1 MRFWNMAKHEIKKL
15 VRIQGKRYYDYMPCG
30 LNIRDKLWWWLV
42 PGVIIKVRWPRGMI
56 VVDHDDPRWVDI
68 GGAVY
73 VEIDSAD
80 PNDHYRP
87 IMERLIGRQKWHWDW
102 GFVGNDV
109 NDNCL
114 TIKIA
119 RSRAK
124 YATLLALQWGQ

>member
-1 MRFWNMAKHEIKKL
+1 MELRIWLVAKYEIKKL
-15 VRIQGKRYYDYMPCG
+15 VRIRGKRYNDYMPCG
-30 LNIRDKLWWWLV
+30 LNIRDKLWWWLM
-42 PGVIIKVRWPRGMI
+42 PGVIIKVRWPKGMI
-56 VVDHDDPRWVDI
+56 VVDHDDPRWYDV
-68 GGAVY
+68 GATR
-73 VEIDSAD
+73 VEIESAD

-87 IMERLIGRQKWHWDW
+87 TMERLIGRQKWHWDW

-124 YATLLALQWGQ
+124 YATLLALQWS